1 MQGLLHRR
9 GRASARENLV
19 AEHALV
25 EVDQTIEIV
34 GYQCDVVNGPRSAVP
49 GLAAD
54 ERTDRA

>member
-34 GYQCDVVNGPRSAVP
+34 GHQCDVVPAEIRDTP
-49 GLAAD
+49 G
-54 ERTDRA
+54 